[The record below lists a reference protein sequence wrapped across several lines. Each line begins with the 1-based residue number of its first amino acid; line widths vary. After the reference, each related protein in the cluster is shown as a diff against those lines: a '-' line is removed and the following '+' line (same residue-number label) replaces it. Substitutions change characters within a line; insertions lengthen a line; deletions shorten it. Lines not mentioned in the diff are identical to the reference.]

1 MAKILSIETATDA
14 CSVAFGING
23 EVIEHFELAAKSH
36 TQRLLPMVEALLQ
49 EVGVPLKE
57 LDAIAFSCGPGSF
70 TGLRIGIGVVQGL
83 AFGAN
88 LPVIPV
94 CTLTAMAE
102 MAYFKQGENTVAE
115 SPVLVALDARMS
127 EVYWGLFSRP
137 ENTVAPTV
145 LLAAA
150 VLSPELVAENA
161 LITKYKKTI
170 VGIGSGWHYDAMQTI
185 TQRSTIDIYPR
196 AQSIARLAEC
206 YYQQG
211 KTQSVLEAQPV
222 YVRDTVSWKKR
233 QKIRTES

>member
-14 CSVAFGING
+14 CSVAFSDGG
-23 EVIEHFELAAKSH
+23 KVVEHFELAARSH

-49 EVGVPLKE
+49 EVNVPLKE

-102 MAYFKQGENTVAE
+102 MVYFEQEKHADFNA
-115 SPVLVALDARMS
+115 PVLVALDARMK
-127 EVYWGLFSRP
+127 EVYWALFSRP
-137 ENTVAPTV
+137 KNTGLPVT
-145 LLAAA
+145 LLKAA
-150 VLSPELVAENA
+150 VQAPELVVANTMVAEHKEG
-161 LITKYKKTI
+161 L
-170 VGIGSGWHYDAMQTI
+170 VGVGSGWHYETMQTI
-185 TQRSTIDIYPR
+185 TPQYKCDTHPR
-196 AQSIARLAEC
+196 AQSVARLAE
-206 YYQQG
+206 YYFQQG
-211 KTQSVLEAQPV
+211 KAQNVLEARPV

-233 QKIRTES
+233 QKIRSES